1 VVDGFT
7 YRFMVVV
14 CGWWLMVDGLSSL
27 QGLSMNILPK
37 LTDGLNHSMVSGWWL
52 MLFFLL
58 FSAAKTV
65 SILLSDG
72 LNHPLVYGWW
82 LMVDGLWF
90 MFTVEV
96 MVNGLYVVDGYMV
109 DGFWVNGLPLKVYSW
124 RFMVDG

>member
-1 VVDGFT
+1 
-7 YRFMVVV
+7 
-14 CGWWLMVDGLSSL
+14 
-27 QGLSMNILPK
+27 
-37 LTDGLNHSMVSGWWL
+37 